1 MCSIFRNEKFVG
13 DSVKENTICNLMI
26 CAIFSGIIDEH
37 YIVDYIEN
45 REKYIKKGRGRD
57 FKDAVARMDEYIQD
71 PLVRLSTI

>member
-1 MCSIFRNEKFVG
+1 
-13 DSVKENTICNLMI
+13 MI
-26 CAIFSGIIDEH
+26 CAIFSGFIDEH